1 MFVPAV
7 TAFWLIAMMKADGS
21 ILTSDL
27 DLRRATAAGRFVV
40 SSLVVPVG
48 NNALTHSVNP
58 LPTHEKAEK

>member
-1 MFVPAV
+1 
-7 TAFWLIAMMKADGS
+7 MKADGS